1 MKLARPGRTTRLSVV
16 VGEPHTLRRQF
27 IEIGGLAGHDAL
39 VVRTDIEP
47 ADIVTHD
54 DNDVWLFLC
63 G

>member
-1 MKLARPGRTTRLSVV
+1 
-16 VGEPHTLRRQF
+16 
-27 IEIGGLAGHDAL
+27 